1 MLVFGKTQRVDITD
15 GFLLVVGFY
24 SLSLITNPIAETNDL
39 RQATEG
45 LVISKALEEKIS
57 Q

>member
-1 MLVFGKTQRVDITD
+1 MD
-15 GFLLVVGFY
+15 GFLFVVGFY

-39 RQATEG
+39 RHGTEG
-45 LVISKALEEKIS
+45 LVISKALEEKIL